1 MRNEE
6 HLHQVAVFRWAA
18 YQTGKYPGL
27 GLMFAVPNGGARHIA
42 VARKLKA
49 EGVKAGV
56 PDIFLPVPH
65 GTYHGLFIEMKSTKG
80 KTVETQDLWLDRLA
94 HQGYKVAVCRGAEE
108 AIHIIQA
115 YMEVGL

>member
-1 MRNEE
+1 MRQEE
-6 HLHQVAVFRWAA
+6 HLHQVAVFYWAA

-27 GLMFAVPNGGARHIA
+27 ELMFAIPNGGKRHVS

-56 PDIFLPVPH
+56 PDILLPVPR
-65 GTYHGLFIEMKSTKG
+65 GIYHGLFIEMKSPKG

-94 HQGYKVAVCRGAEE
+94 KQGYKVAVCHEAEA
-108 AIHIIQA
+108 AIHVIQA
-115 YMEVGL
+115 YMEAGL